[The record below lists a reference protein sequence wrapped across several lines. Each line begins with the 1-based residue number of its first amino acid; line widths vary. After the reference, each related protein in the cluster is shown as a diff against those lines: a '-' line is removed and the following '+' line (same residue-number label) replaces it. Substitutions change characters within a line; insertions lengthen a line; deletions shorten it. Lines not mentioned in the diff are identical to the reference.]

1 MAAPGLQRQS
11 VAVDSVIDRI
21 YRIREYERLN
31 LQNLTYLVAVAR
43 ERHFA
48 RAAVACGVSQ
58 PTLSAG
64 IRRLEQEVGFSVVR
78 RGRRYEGLTPE
89 GERVHDWALQVLA
102 DLNGLT
108 EEVTAIRT
116 GPTGRL
122 RLGAI
127 PTSLPTVAL
136 LTRPF
141 AARHP
146 AVTVS
151 IQSLSSR
158 QIEQALHRFE
168 LELGLTYLDNEP
180 LSGVRALPLY
190 RERYLLVTRADGP
203 FAGRREVGW
212 AEAADE
218 PLCLLTPDMQNR
230 RIVNACFAE
239 AGVVPRPTVETNSV
253 STLYGHVRDGR
264 WSSVVAHAWLN
275 LFPVPDGMV
284 ALPLTGSTTTKGIG
298 LVWLDRDP
306 EPLLARAL
314 VEVAEGAGL
323 EAALD

>member
-1 MAAPGLQRQS
+1 M
-11 VAVDSVIDRI
+11 
-21 YRIREYERLN
+21 
-31 LQNLTYLVAVAR
+31 
-43 ERHFA
+43 
-48 RAAVACGVSQ
+48 SQ

-64 IRRLEQEVGFSVVR
+64 IRRLEAEIGFAVVR
-78 RGRRYEGLTPE
+78 RGHRYEGLTPE
-89 GERVHDWALQVLA
+89 GERVHEWALQVLA
-102 DLNGLT
+102 DVNGLT
-108 EEVTAIRT
+108 EEVTAIRS

-141 AARHP
+141 AERHP

-151 IQSLSSR
+151 IHSLSSR

-180 LSGVRALPLY
+180 LSGVRSLPLY

-203 FAGRREVGW
+203 FVGRHEIGW
-212 AEAADE
+212 TEAAAE

-239 AGVVPRPTVETNSV
+239 AGVAPRPTVETNSV
-253 STLYGHVRDGR
+253 STLYAHVRDGR

-284 ALPLTGSTTTKGIG
+284 ALPLVGPAATRGIG

-314 VEVAEGAGL
+314 VEVAARAGL
-323 EAALD
+323 ETALG